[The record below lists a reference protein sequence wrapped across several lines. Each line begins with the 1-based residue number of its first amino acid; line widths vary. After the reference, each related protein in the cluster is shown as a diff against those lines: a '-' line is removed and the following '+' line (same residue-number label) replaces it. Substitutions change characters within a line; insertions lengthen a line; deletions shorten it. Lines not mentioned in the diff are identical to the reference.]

1 MATAPL
7 LIVAAEASADLHAA
21 QVVRELRAAGPS
33 PRCYG
38 VGGPELRALGL
49 EAVGRAEDLSVMGLW
64 EVLARLPVIKRAFD
78 ALLARARRDRPAA
91 ALLIDYPGFNFR
103 LMKRLHAL
111 GIPVVYYI
119 CPQVWAWH
127 EERVADLARYTA
139 RRLVIFPF
147 EEAFYRARGVE
158 ARYVG
163 HPLLDVL
170 PAAPPPPP
178 EGRGLRVGLFPGSR
192 WSEIGR
198 LLPGFGCLAVRAREQ
213 FPGVRFILFP
223 APTVDAGRLRRLLP
237 PGLAVETA
245 GPDRYAAMAGL
256 HFALMASGTI
266 TLEAA
271 LLGVPG
277 LVGYRIHPLTYRL
290 MRSRVKVPH
299 ISIVNLLLGR
309 EVFAEFLQDAFGSP
323 AMEEAFLAALASP
336 ERRAAVRR
344 DALALRERLRGGA
357 AFQVAAEMRQYWTA

>member
-1 MATAPL
+1 
-7 LIVAAEASADLHAA
+7 
-21 QVVRELRAAGPS
+21 
-33 PRCYG
+33 
-38 VGGPELRALGL
+38 
-49 EAVGRAEDLSVMGLW
+49 MGLW

-78 ALLARARRDRPAA
+78 GLMERARRDRPAA

-103 LMKRLHAL
+103 LMKRLHAM

-127 EERVADLARYTA
+127 EERVADLARHA
-139 RRLVIFPF
+139 DRRLVIFPF
-147 EEAFYRARGVE
+147 EEAFFRERGVE

-170 PAAPPPPP
+170 PAAPPAPPA
-178 EGRGLRVGLFPGSR
+178 GDLRVGLFPGSR

-198 LLPGFGCLAVRAREQ
+198 LLPGFGRLAARAGGR
-213 FPGVRFILFP
+213 FPGARFILFP
-223 APTVDAGRLRRLLP
+223 APTVDAGRVRRLLP
-237 PGLAVETA
+237 PGLEVETA

-299 ISIVNLLLGR
+299 IAIVNLLLGR
-309 EVFAEFLQDAFGSP
+309 EVFPEFLQGAFGSP
-323 AMEEAFLAALASP
+323 AMEEAFLAALASA
-336 ERRAAVRR
+336 ERRAVMRR
-344 DALALRERLRGGA
+344 DALSLRERLRGGA
-357 AFQVAAEMRQYWTA
+357 ASQVAAEMRQYWTA